1 MASNKILNITIPVD
15 TKVNILE
22 KIKKNILKQG
32 RFFHIVSLNPENLV
46 LTHENPRFKKIV
58 ETAQIKLVDGVGI
71 VLAAR
76 WLGVPIGERM
86 TGVDLM
92 EELIIMANKLRFR
105 VLLIGA
111 RSNLALN
118 LADCYNREFP
128 KATFKGLYGIQNIK
142 KPRPNEERAVFSI
155 VRHYKP
161 HILLVSFGS
170 PDQEL
175 WLARHKKE
183 FSGIVAVG
191 VGGAFDYLGGKV
203 LRAPGLIRNLG
214 LEWLFRLINQ
224 PWRWRRQL
232 RLIKFTQLILAQK
245 WRKK

>member
-111 RSNLALN
+111 R
-118 LADCYNREFP
+118 
-128 KATFKGLYGIQNIK
+128 
-142 KPRPNEERAVFSI
+142 
-155 VRHYKP
+155 
-161 HILLVSFGS
+161 
-170 PDQEL
+170 
-175 WLARHKKE
+175 
-183 FSGIVAVG
+183 
-191 VGGAFDYLGGKV
+191 
-203 LRAPGLIRNLG
+203 
-214 LEWLFRLINQ
+214 
-224 PWRWRRQL
+224 
-232 RLIKFTQLILAQK
+232 
-245 WRKK
+245 